1 MKKYGI
7 LRNLWLWVVT
17 IIFTLFP
24 TIALAVPVTLIP
36 RPNSTVPITTLP
48 TLRWQNISNTWG
60 GNTTTTT
67 GPNFGMLIYNAILV
81 YSDSIGMIVY
91 VIFFA
96 IPFLMM
102 WIVQSDM
109 TLPAIVGILFSF
121 YIFTKLPE
129 QYILFSVGCFAIA
142 FAALLWSLYKRGY

>member
-1 MKKYGI
+1 MKEKI
-7 LRNLWLWVVT
+7 RRIWLEFVGLL
-17 IIFTLFP
+17 IFIFP
-24 TIALAVPVTLIP
+24 GLALAL
-36 RPNSTVPITTLP
+36 PNRTWATAPITTLP

-60 GNTTTTT
+60 GNNTTDA
-67 GPNFGMLIYNAILV
+67 GPNFGMLLYNSALT
-81 YSDSIGMIVY
+81 YSDYVGQIVF

-109 TLPAIVGILFSF
+109 TLPAIVGMLFSL

-129 QYILFSVGCFAIA
+129 QYILFSVGCFGIA
-142 FAALLWSLYKRGY
+142 VAALLYSLYKRSY